1 MKQKF
6 AVVTG
11 ASKGIGFAVAK
22 FLLAEGYIVYGL
34 SRKAG
39 SLEGVRWLTCD
50 VTQKESV
57 ESAFAQIME
66 EAGRSAGLQCGNRHF
81 GSGGIYLGRRLYT
94 SDGSQLCGHS
104 LLCIAGR
111 AFDA

>member
-39 SLEGVRWLTCD
+39 SLEGVRWMTCD
-50 VTQKESV
+50 VTQKERR
-57 ESAFAQIME
+57 ERLCPDHGG
-66 EAGRSAGLQCGNRHF
+66 GRASGSAGLQCGNRHL

-94 SDGSQLCGHS
+94 SDGS
-104 LLCIAGR
+104 
-111 AFDA
+111 